1 MANDHLS
8 GKLAVI
14 LHADVAGSTALV
26 RKHDQLAHERI
37 QDTFRRFSDIIG
49 SYQGKVHELRGDAL
63 LAEFDRTSDA
73 VCAAL
78 AFQSIQRDYYAQFD
92 DGIRPELRVGVALGE
107 VIIADSTITGK
118 GVVLAQRLEQLAEPG
133 AVLIQG
139 AAYETIPERFPFEYR
154 NLGDHQVKG
163 FEQPIR
169 AYQATLAANKTIP
182 SPQAFQ
188 RSHRSPKS
196 RSWFALI
203 VATGLIAIMAAIF
216 LIQPWGT
223 KPGPASIEQMTLPL
237 AEKPSIAVLPFTNMS
252 DDAAQEYFA
261 DGMTDDLITDLSKI
275 PGLMVISRTSS
286 FAYKGKSRDIRS
298 IGQALDARF
307 IIEGSVR
314 RANNTIRINAQLI
327 DTTTGHHVWA
337 ERYDNTMEEIFAVQ
351 DLITR
356 QIVTALD
363 AQLDT
368 HALGVVANRETI
380 NLEAYDLFLKGSEI
394 FQRFSR
400 DDTFLA
406 RKYFEQAIELDPEF
420 SRAYAMLAWTH
431 VFEYTNGW
439 SDFPEGTLQS
449 ALDIANRSIS
459 LKGSS
464 PVAHFV
470 KGLVHRERKEFD
482 DALVE
487 ARRAIKI
494 EPSYANG
501 YVLKATLLYYAGKPQ
516 EGLDTLELASR
527 LNPLHPSNY
536 PFHKG
541 QALFILKRY
550 QEAIEEFELG
560 LSQNPT
566 SQRLHVWLAATYAQ
580 NGRLDDASWEAGEI
594 LNQDPDFSPATLES
608 IFPFQDRGDSK
619 RFNSALN
626 KAGFKDLS
634 NKLEN

>member
-1 MANDHLS
+1 MCGVGLSIDSDVTITRILTTLFDH
-8 GKLAVI
+8 
-14 LHADVAGSTALV
+14 
-26 RKHDQLAHERI
+26 
-37 QDTFRRFSDIIG
+37 
-49 SYQGKVHELRGDAL
+49 
-63 LAEFDRTSDA
+63 
-73 VCAAL
+73 
-78 AFQSIQRDYYAQFD
+78 
-92 DGIRPELRVGVALGE
+92 ELRVGVALGE
-107 VIIADSTITGK
+107 VVIADSTITGK

-163 FEQPIR
+163 FEESIR
-169 AYQATLAANKTIP
+169 AYQATLGANKTIP
-182 SPQAFQ
+182 SPQAV
-188 RSHRSPKS
+188 P
-196 RSWFALI
+196 
-203 VATGLIAIMAAIF
+203 
-216 LIQPWGT
+216 T
-223 KPGPASIEQMTLPL
+223 KPPITQIAKLVCGRRCHWFDRRHGCYFPDQVRGIQTLDPVSIEQMALPL

-252 DDAAQEYFA
+252 DDSAQEYFA

-286 FAYKGKSRDIRS
+286 FAYKGKSRDIRN
-298 IGQALDARF
+298 IAQALDARF
-307 IIEGSVR
+307 VVEGSVR

-327 DTTTGHHVWA
+327 DATTGHHVWA
-337 ERYDNTMEEIFAVQ
+337 ERYDNTMEEIFVVQ

-356 QIVTALD
+356 QIVTALES
-363 AQLDT
+363 QLDT
-368 HALGVVANRETI
+368 HDFGVVANRETI
-380 NLEAYDLFLKGSEI
+380 NLEAYDLFLRGSEI

-406 RKYFEQAIELDPEF
+406 RRYFEQAIELDPEF

-439 SDFPEGTLQS
+439 SDSPDGTLQR

-470 KGLVHRERKEFD
+470 KGLVHRERGEFD
-482 DALVE
+482 NALVE
-487 ARRAIKI
+487 AKRAIKI

-501 YVLKATLLYYAGKPQ
+501 YVLKATLLYYADKPQ

-550 QEAIEEFELG
+550 QEAIEAFELG

-580 NGRLDDASWEAGEI
+580 NGRLDDASWEAAEI
-594 LNQDPDFSPATLES
+594 LNEDPDFSPATLES
-608 IFPFQDRGDSK
+608 IFPFQNREDLK

-626 KAGFKDLS
+626 KAGFQRFI
-634 NKLEN
+634 EQA